1 MVVKFITSACVR
13 IHASIITSLDAVSAC
28 FNQLIDDTQADAL
41 PTATDY
47 HQLNSELDSD
57 ENPLSP
63 PATKLTTQTICYDT
77 RSPSDTFEYGEDQ
90 IPDITLYDSGLS
102 SGDRVNGHPKL
113 VTSPLVPHLLDQ
125 AGLCL
130 SPRPEIFSGRIE
142 DLYGTG
148 GKINAQI
155 NFYPTPRHEPIP
167 EYSKPLLSEYGSA

>member
-13 IHASIITSLDAVSAC
+13 IHASIITSIDAVSAC

-41 PTATDY
+41 PTATYY
-47 HQLNSELDSD
+47 HQLNPELDSD

-63 PATKLTTQTICYDT
+63 PTTKLTTQTTCYDA
-77 RSPSDTFEYGEDQ
+77 RSPSETFEYGEDQ

-102 SGDRVNGHPKL
+102 SGDRVNGHGPPKR
-113 VTSPLVPHLLDQ
+113 VTSPLVPRLLDQ
-125 AGLCL
+125 AGL
-130 SPRPEIFSGRIE
+130 SPRPDIFSGRIE